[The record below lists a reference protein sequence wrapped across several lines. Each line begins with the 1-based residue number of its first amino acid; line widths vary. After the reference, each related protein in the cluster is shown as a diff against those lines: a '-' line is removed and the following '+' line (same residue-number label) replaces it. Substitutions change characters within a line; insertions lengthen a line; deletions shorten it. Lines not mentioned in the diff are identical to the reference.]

1 MNDNAVTVSNLTRNS
16 PATRGGLEIGDVIL
30 EINGEKI
37 TSEDEVWGILNDAKA
52 CGADVV
58 AVACPLCQV
67 NLDGRQSEIL
77 RKNSSWQ
84 SIPVIFLSQL
94 VGRAIGVSDKE
105 LGLKKHL
112 VDVMAVMS

>member
-1 MNDNAVTVSNLTRNS
+1 VTR
-16 PATRGGLEIGDVIL
+16 
-30 EINGEKI
+30 
-37 TSEDEVWGILNDAKA
+37 ILNDAKA
-52 CGADVV
+52 CGADAV

-77 RKNSSWQ
+77 RKRSDWQ

-94 VGRAIGVSDKE
+94 VGRAIGLGEKE

-112 VDVMAVMS
+112 VDITAVMA